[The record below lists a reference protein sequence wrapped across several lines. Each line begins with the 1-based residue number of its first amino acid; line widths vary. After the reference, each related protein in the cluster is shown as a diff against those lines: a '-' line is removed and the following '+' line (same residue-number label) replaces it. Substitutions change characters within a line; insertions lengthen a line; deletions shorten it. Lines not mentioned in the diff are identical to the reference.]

1 MTTTNDN
8 PWLEADDTNDV
19 SQVEPRTQP
28 VRPVETPMA
37 KATETVKEAPS
48 TKKEPKA
55 KPAVE
60 SPASSTPGNN
70 NVRNSI
76 LVLSGVFAVA
86 VGLMMFR
93 GNETPAPI
101 PAKTQNATVIKEVPA
116 TPTPAVEAPSVP
128 APVAEEPAPAP
139 APQVEAPTNSPLDKA
154 SEPTSALAPQVE
166 APANYPLDKTKEAT
180 KAVKTDTVQLPPPPP
195 LPTLAKPV
203 ESGVASAKEA
213 KDTKPRLVHL
223 KSQPIVNKPD
233 GWDEAERKMQE
244 FAARQQALNPA
255 R

>member
-28 VRPVETPMA
+28 VRLVETPMA

-48 TKKEPKA
+48 PKKEPKA

-60 SPASSTPGNN
+60 SPAIPASSTPSNN

-76 LVLSGVFAVA
+76 LVLSGVLVVA

-93 GNETPAPI
+93 ANETPAPT
-101 PAKTQNATVIKEVPA
+101 PAKTQNATVIKEAPA
-116 TPTPAVEAPSVP
+116 PQVEAPSVP
-128 APVAEEPAPAP
+128 APVADEPAPAP
-139 APQVEAPTNSPLDKA
+139 APQVEAPTNSPLDKETPK
-154 SEPTSALAPQVE
+154 EPAKE
-166 APANYPLDKTKEAT
+166 PAKD
-180 KAVKTDTVQLPPPPP
+180 VKTDTVQLPPPPP

>member
-37 KATETVKEAPS
+37 KATETVKEVPS
-48 TKKEPKA
+48 PKKEPKA

-60 SPASSTPGNN
+60 SPASSTPSNN

-76 LVLSGVFAVA
+76 LVLSGVLVTA

-93 GNETPAPI
+93 GNETPAPT

-139 APQVEAPTNSPLDKA
+139 APQVEAPTNSPLDKV
-154 SEPTSALAPQVE
+154 SEPVKETP
-166 APANYPLDKTKEAT
+166 KEAA
-180 KAVKTDTVQLPPPPP
+180 KDAKTDTVSLPPPPP

-244 FAARQQALNPA
+244 FAARQQAMNPA